1 MKPSPD
7 ILEMAREETTDCLE
21 RLERNLLALER
32 GSAEPDA
39 VDAMFRDAHSIKGT
53 ASMVGWRE
61 VSSIAHAMESRLE
74 ECRSRGTFRAEL
86 VDPLLRGTDALRQAI
101 SGDNGHGPSVIG
113 ELDADK
119 LDAEKLNA
127 DGLDAEEPAP
137 PSQEV
142 SEPGSAARAGL
153 PPRPSADR
161 AIRVSAEKVDR
172 MLDAVGESVLHH
184 RRLEHQL
191 RGRILTEGDDVAEEE
206 LDMAERLL
214 DELQD
219 SVIEMRTLP
228 LSSITTPYPRAV
240 RDLAAAEG
248 KQVELFITGAETQLD
263 RVILEGISETIT
275 HLLRNAVAH
284 GVEEPDERRRA
295 GKPRAA
301 RLELRAEQRGSMVAI
316 ELEDDGRGVSPELLA
331 RAKAEG
337 SLTEVLAKPGFS
349 TAAEV
354 SDLAGRGVGLDAV
367 KSHIER
373 LGGTVEVL
381 SEPTRGTTVVLLLPL
396 TLALLR
402 VLLCERAGQPF
413 GLPLASVREVVA
425 VGGTTSLGGRRSL
438 DLRGEAIPLADLAAI
453 MGAAGAP
460 LPQSPPAMILVSPA
474 RVTGIMCDRVLGDQ
488 EVVMKRLGPLLT
500 NVPGY
505 LGAAILG
512 DGRVALILDPAHL
525 SAKHASG
532 SAPSRPVAEREERSA
547 PNVLVV
553 DDQFTV
559 RELQRSILETAGYRV
574 QTARDGR
581 EALERIVEEADIDM
595 VLTDVQMPEMDGL
608 ELLTAIRRQPEH
620 ASLPV
625 VIVTSQGGDADKR
638 RGAEKG
644 ADAYI
649 VKDEFDQQALLETI
663 DRLVGR

>member
-1 MKPSPD
+1 MKPSSD
-7 ILEMAREETTDCLE
+7 ILEMAREETTDCLV
-21 RLERNLLALER
+21 RLEENLLALER

-39 VDAMFRDAHSIKGT
+39 IDAMFRDAHSIKGT

-61 VSSIAHAMESRLE
+61 VSSIADAMESRLE
-74 ECRSRGTFRAEL
+74 ECRSQGTFRAEL

-101 SGDNGHGPSVIG
+101 SGDTGHGSSVIEELNAE
-113 ELDADK
+113 ELDAET
-119 LDAEKLNA
+119 LIAEKVDVEA
-127 DGLDAEEPAP
+127 AAP
-137 PSQEV
+137 PPREV
-142 SEPGSAARAGL
+142 SAPGPAARADS
-153 PPRPSADR
+153 PPRPAADR

-191 RGRILTEGDDVAEEE
+191 RDRILTEGDDVAEEE
-206 LDMAERLL
+206 LDMSERLL

-228 LSSITTPYPRAV
+228 LSSITAPYPRAV

-248 KQVELFITGAETQLD
+248 KQVELVITGAETQLD

-284 GVEEPDERRRA
+284 GVEKPDERQRA
-295 GKPRAA
+295 GKPGAA

-337 SLTEVLAKPGFS
+337 SLTEVLARPGFS
-349 TAAEV
+349 TATEV

-367 KSHIER
+367 KSHVER
-373 LGGTVEVL
+373 LGGTVEVR
-381 SEPTRGTTVVLLLPL
+381 SEPSRGTTVVLLLPL

-402 VLLCERAGQPF
+402 VLLCERAGRVF

-425 VGGTTSLGGRRSL
+425 VDVTTSLGGRRSL
-438 DLRGEAIPLADLAAI
+438 ELRGKTVPLGDLAAI
-453 MGAAGAP
+453 MGASAPP
-460 LPQSPPAMILVSPA
+460 LPPCPPAMILVSPA
-474 RVTGIMCDRVLGDQ
+474 RVAGITCDRVLGDQ
-488 EVVMKRLGPLLT
+488 EVVMKRLGPLLGD
-500 NVPGY
+500 VPGY

-512 DGRVALILDPAHL
+512 DGRVALILDPSHL

-532 SAPSRPVAEREERSA
+532 SVPSRPIAEPEERSA

-581 EALERIVEEADIDM
+581 EALERIVGYADIDM

-625 VIVTSQGGDADKR
+625 VIVTSQGSDSDKR

>member
-1 MKPSPD
+1 MKANSD
-7 ILEMAREETTDCLE
+7 ILEMAREEATDCLE
-21 RLERNLLALER
+21 RLERNLLALEG
-32 GSAEPDA
+32 GSAGPDA
-39 VDAMFRDAHSIKGT
+39 IDAMFRDAHSIKGT
-53 ASMVGWRE
+53 ASMVGWKE
-61 VSSIAHAMESRLE
+61 VSSIADAMESRLE
-74 ECRSRGTFRAEL
+74 ECRSQGAFPPEL
-86 VDPLLRGTDALRQAI
+86 VDPLLRATDALRRAI
-101 SGDNGHGPSVIG
+101 AGDTDHGAPVIE
-113 ELDADK
+113 ELDAEAPTAPALPPPELSEIK
-119 LDAEKLNA
+119 PAT
-127 DGLDAEEPAP
+127 PAP
-137 PSQEV
+137 ATPPSR
-142 SEPGSAARAGL
+142 PGT
-153 PPRPSADR
+153 DR

-191 RGRILTEGDDVAEEE
+191 RNRIMIEGDDVAEEE
-206 LDMAERLL
+206 LDMSERLL

-240 RDLAAAEG
+240 RDIAAAEG
-248 KQVELFITGAETQLD
+248 KQVELVISGAETQLD

-284 GVEEPDERRRA
+284 GVETPDERERA

-301 RLELRAEQRGSMVAI
+301 RLVLRAEQRGSMVAI

-337 SLTEVLAKPGFS
+337 SLTEVLAQPGFS
-349 TAAEV
+349 TATAV
-354 SDLAGRGVGLDAV
+354 SELAGRGVGLDAV
-367 KSHIER
+367 KSHVER
-373 LGGTVEVL
+373 LGGSLEVL
-381 SEPTRGTTVVLLLPL
+381 SEPSRGTKVVLLLPL

-425 VGGTTSLGGRRSL
+425 VGDTTSLGGRRSL
-438 DLRGEAIPLADLAAI
+438 ELRGETIPLGDLAAI
-453 MGAAGAP
+453 MGASAP
-460 LPQSPPAMILVSPA
+460 PLEPFSPAMILVSPA
-474 RVTGIMCDRVLGDQ
+474 RVVGITCDRVLGDQ
-488 EVVMKRLGPLLT
+488 ELVTKRLGPLLAG
-500 NVPGY
+500 VPGY

-512 DGRVALILDPAHL
+512 DGRVALILDPSHL
-525 SAKHASG
+525 LSRHASG
-532 SAPSRPVAEREERSA
+532 SAPSTRITAPEKRSA

-581 EALERIVEEADIDM
+581 EALERIVGDPDLDM
-595 VLTDVQMPEMDGL
+595 VLTDIQMPEMDGL
-608 ELLTAIRRQPEH
+608 ELLAAIRQHPEH

-625 VIVTSQGGDADKR
+625 VIVTSQGGEADR
-638 RGAEKG
+638 RLGAEKG

>member
-1 MKPSPD
+1 VLKPSSD

-21 RLERNLLALER
+21 RLERNLLALES

-53 ASMVGWRE
+53 ASMVGWKE
-61 VSSIAHAMESRLE
+61 VSSIADAMESRLE
-74 ECRSRGTFRAEL
+74 ECRSQGAFPVGL
-86 VDPLLRGTDALRQAI
+86 VDPLLRGTDALRRAV
-101 SGDNGHGPSVIG
+101 SGDTGHGSAVI
-113 ELDADK
+113 E
-119 LDAEKLNA
+119 ELNA
-127 DGLDAEEPAP
+127 EEDDDEAAVTPR
-137 PSQEV
+137 EV
-142 SEPGSAARAGL
+142 SEPRPAARAD
-153 PPRPSADR
+153 PPNRLGADR

-191 RGRILTEGDDVAEEE
+191 RDRILTEGDDAAEEE
-206 LDMAERLL
+206 LDMSERLL

-248 KQVELFITGAETQLD
+248 KQVELVIIGAETQLD

-284 GVEEPDERRRA
+284 GVERPDERQRA

-301 RLELRAEQRGSMVAI
+301 RLELRAEQRSSMVAI

-337 SLTEVLAKPGFS
+337 SLTEVLARPGFS
-349 TAAEV
+349 TATEV

-367 KSHIER
+367 KSHVER

-381 SEPTRGTTVVLLLPL
+381 SEPARGTTVVLLLPL

-425 VGGTTSLGGRRSL
+425 VGATTSLGGRRSL
-438 DLRGEAIPLADLAAI
+438 ELRGETVPLGDLATI
-453 MGAAGAP
+453 MGASAGP
-460 LPQSPPAMILVSPA
+460 LPPSSPAMILVSSA
-474 RVTGIMCDRVLGDQ
+474 RAAGITCDRVLGDQ
-488 EVVMKRLGPLLT
+488 EVVMKRLGPLLAD
-500 NVPGY
+500 VPGY

-512 DGRVALILDPAHL
+512 DGRVALILDPSHL

-532 SAPSRPVAEREERSA
+532 TVPSRPVAEPEERSA

-574 QTARDGR
+574 ETARDGR
-581 EALERIVEEADIDM
+581 EALERIVAYADIDM

-608 ELLTAIRRQPEH
+608 ELLTAIRQAPEH

>member
-1 MKPSPD
+1 VLKPSSD

-21 RLERNLLALER
+21 RLERNLLALES

-53 ASMVGWRE
+53 ASMVGWKE
-61 VSSIAHAMESRLE
+61 VSSIADAMESRLE
-74 ECRSRGTFRAEL
+74 ECRSERAFRAEL
-86 VDPLLRGTDALRQAI
+86 VDPLLRGTDALRRAV
-101 SGDNGHGPSVIG
+101 SGDTGHSSAVI
-113 ELDADK
+113 E
-119 LDAEKLNA
+119 ELNA
-127 DGLDAEEPAP
+127 EQPGDEAAVTP
-137 PSQEV
+137 PREV
-142 SEPGSAARAGL
+142 SELRTAVRADP
-153 PPRPSADR
+153 PPRSGADR

-191 RGRILTEGDDVAEEE
+191 RDRILTEGDDVAEEE
-206 LDMAERLL
+206 LDMSERLL

-248 KQVELFITGAETQLD
+248 KQVELVITGAETQLD

-284 GVEEPDERRRA
+284 GVETPDERERA
-295 GKPRAA
+295 GKARTA

-316 ELEDDGRGVSPELLA
+316 ELEDDGRGVSRELLA
-331 RAKAEG
+331 RAKAAG
-337 SLTEVLAKPGFS
+337 SLTDVLARPGFS
-349 TAAEV
+349 TATEI

-367 KSHIER
+367 KSHVER

-381 SEPTRGTTVVLLLPL
+381 SEPSRGTTVVLLLPL

-402 VLLCERAGQPF
+402 VLLCERGGQAF

-425 VGGTTSLGGRRSL
+425 VDATTSLGGRRSL
-438 DLRGEAIPLADLAAI
+438 ELRGETVPLGDLAAI
-453 MGAAGAP
+453 MKAAAAP
-460 LPQSPPAMILVSPA
+460 LPPSPPAMILVSSA
-474 RVTGIMCDRVLGDQ
+474 RAAGITCDRVLGDQ
-488 EVVMKRLGPLLT
+488 EVVMKRLGPLLAD
-500 NVPGY
+500 VPGY

-512 DGRVALILDPAHL
+512 DGRVALILDPSHL

-532 SAPSRPVAEREERSA
+532 SVASRPVAEPEERSA

-581 EALERIVEEADIDM
+581 EALERIVAYADIDM

-608 ELLTAIRRQPEH
+608 ELLTAIRQAPEH